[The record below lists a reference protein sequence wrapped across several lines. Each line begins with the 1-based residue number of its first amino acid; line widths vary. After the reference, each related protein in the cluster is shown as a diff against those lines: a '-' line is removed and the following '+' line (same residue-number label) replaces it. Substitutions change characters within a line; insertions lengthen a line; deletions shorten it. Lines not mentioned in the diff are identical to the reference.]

1 MSAPKLDFGAPVRTL
16 PHIPIDYR
24 PRERG
29 WVCGV
34 REVAT
39 ESEAVA
45 AGVRIGT
52 VLYIIEFDDGSS
64 MEIPEEYLAAIE
76 E

>member
-1 MSAPKLDFGAPVRTL
+1 MSAPKLDFGAAVWIL
-16 PHIPIDYR
+16 PHAPVDFR

-29 WVCGV
+29 WVCGI

-39 ESEAVA
+39 DSEAVA

-52 VLYIIEFDDGSS
+52 VLYIVEFDDGSS